1 MIIKSHNKITLKYY
15 SIIDKHIQM
24 HNHDYDIYIYI
35 YQIFISKIT
44 KYQLK

>member
-35 YQIFISKIT
+35 YIKFSFPK
-44 KYQLK
+44 